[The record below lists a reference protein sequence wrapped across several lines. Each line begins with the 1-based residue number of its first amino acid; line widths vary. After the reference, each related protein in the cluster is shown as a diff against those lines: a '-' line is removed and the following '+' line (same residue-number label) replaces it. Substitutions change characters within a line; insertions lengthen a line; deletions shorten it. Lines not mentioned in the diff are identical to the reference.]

1 MSYQALYRQWRP
13 LDFDEIIGQD
23 HITSPLKNQIMSK
36 TYGHAYIFSGTRGTG
51 KTSTAK
57 IFARAVNCLNNS
69 TGNPCNV
76 CENCLSILEEQF
88 IDVVEMD
95 AASNNSVDDIRELRE
110 HVKFAPSK
118 GKYKVYIIDEV
129 HMLSQGAFNALL
141 KTLEEPPEYV
151 IFILATTEAQ
161 KIPATILSRCQ
172 RFDFKRISYENILKR
187 LEYICKKIEVE
198 YDVEALKLIIQKSD
212 GAVRDSL
219 SSLDQC
225 LSVGG
230 NRLTIENV
238 VDVLGVVEKTQIV
251 LLVQFLATKQTAES
265 LMTVDSVLKQGK
277 DLNQFLN
284 GLIEVFRDLLI
295 VKMVENNY
303 EALINASAEYIQ
315 SLVDVVGTVTPTQ
328 ITRSLDLLI
337 ELSKAMKYSQNKRIV
352 FEATIIKLIN
362 PEVEVNYDAMM
373 ERIEKIEKALA
384 SGKIVSTVPRE
395 ISNASEPVKPIVTEA
410 EKVEEFIEFTDH
422 EISLE
427 NVQSV
432 WQTFIETLKSE
443 KKGLYP
449 ILEKSEPILLR
460 GDRCIVSIT
469 PENKMFLGLLAN
481 TSNTEYLN
489 GLVSKLVKK
498 SLTLDYEVATEQIES
513 NNSEEAQIM
522 DYFKDYKNVLE
533 IK

>member
-23 HITSPLKNQIMSK
+23 HITSPLKNQITSK

-57 IFARAVNCLNNS
+57 IFARAVNCLDNT

-76 CENCLSILEEQF
+76 CENCLSILDDQF

-198 YDVEALKLIIQKSD
+198 YETEALKLIIQKSD

-230 NRLTIENV
+230 DRLTIENV

-251 LLVQFLATKQTAES
+251 LLVQFLTTKQTSES
-265 LMTVDSVLKQGK
+265 LMTVDNVLKQGK

-284 GLIEVFRDLLI
+284 GLIEVYRDLLI

-303 EALINASAEYIQ
+303 NALINASEEYIQ
-315 SLVDVVGTVTPTQ
+315 SLVDVVDGVTPTQ

-337 ELSKAMKYSQNKRIV
+337 ELSKSMKYSQNKRIV

-373 ERIEKIEKALA
+373 ERIERIEKTLA
-384 SGKIVSTVPRE
+384 SGQIVTVASRE
-395 ISNASEPVKPIVTEA
+395 MSKPPEPVKVVVTEA
-410 EKVEEFIEFTDH
+410 QKVEEFIEFTDQD
-422 EISLE
+422 ISLE
-427 NVQSV
+427 NVKGI

-443 KKGLYP
+443 KKGLHP
-449 ILEKSEPILLR
+449 ILEKSEPILLK
-460 GDRCIVSIT
+460 GDRCMVSIT
-469 PENKMFLGLLAN
+469 SENKMFLSLLTNA
-481 TSNTEYLN
+481 SNTEYLN
-489 GLVSKLVKK
+489 GLASKLVKK
-498 SLTLDYEVATEQIES
+498 SLILDYEVAAELVES
-513 NNSEEAQIM
+513 KDSEEAQIM